1 LQNIF
6 QLDELAELLDTNGR
20 CIVPT
25 FTIGR
30 KGYGNVYFD
39 EEIDVAGLNL
49 DLICHFRNKE
59 IFLYPDDENKPPVG
73 EGLNRR
79 AQVTLDRIWPKDK
92 VTDELI
98 KDVDRIEAIDYESKL
113 MRICTRKGTKFLE
126 YRPET
131 GSCVFKVDHFSKYT
145 LDDSD
150 EDEDNEPRTDP
161 KKLKVAKPAVTS
173 TKNAS
178 AKQGEAVQTDNLTSM
193 QPDSMFFLGHHV
205 GQKTFHSC
213 RYLQNFMLNFIK

>member
-1 LQNIF
+1 M
-6 QLDELAELLDTNGR
+6 DADGR

-49 DLICHFRNKE
+49 DQICHFRNKE

-98 KDVDRIEAIDYESKL
+98 KDIDRIEAMEYESKL
-113 MRICTRKGTKFLE
+113 MRICSRKGTKFLE

-131 GSCVFKVDHFSKYT
+131 GSCVFRVDHFS
-145 LDDSD
+145 
-150 EDEDNEPRTDP
+150 
-161 KKLKVAKPAVTS
+161 
-173 TKNAS
+173 
-178 AKQGEAVQTDNLTSM
+178 
-193 QPDSMFFLGHHV
+193 
-205 GQKTFHSC
+205 C
-213 RYLQNFMLNFIK
+213 

>member
-1 LQNIF
+1 M
-6 QLDELAELLDTNGR
+6 DTDGR
-20 CIVPT
+20 CIVST
-25 FTIGR
+25 FTVGR

-49 DLICHFRNKE
+49 DEICHFRNKE
-59 IFLYPDDENKPPVG
+59 IILYPDDETKPPIG

-98 KDVDRIEAIDYESKL
+98 KDIERLEALDYESKL
-113 MRICTRKGTKFLE
+113 IRICSRKGTKFLE

-150 EDEDNEPRTDP
+150 DDEDNEPRTDP
-161 KKLKVAKPAVTS
+161 KKIKVGKPASAVN
-173 TKNAS
+173 NAKIPV
-178 AKQGEAVQTDNLTSM
+178 KQNDNQLSDPLNPKTAE
-193 QPDSMFFLGHHV
+193 SMFFLGQHV
-205 GQKTFHSC
+205 GQKNFQSC
-213 RYLQNFMLNFIK
+213 KFNFENLSTST